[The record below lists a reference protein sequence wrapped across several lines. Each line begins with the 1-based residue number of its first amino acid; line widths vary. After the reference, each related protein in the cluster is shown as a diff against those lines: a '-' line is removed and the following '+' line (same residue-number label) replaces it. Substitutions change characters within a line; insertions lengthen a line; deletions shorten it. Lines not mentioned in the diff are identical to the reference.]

1 MDSFIFKNNM
11 KDLEMMFTPL
21 SDFQR
26 DIYYKHLRHLD
37 EEIFK
42 KGIKYLL
49 DTHPWKRT
57 PLISEILEAI
67 NKAALEQSEAS
78 IDELDRDFICD
89 KCGGIG
95 IKLYPVL
102 HLGKEYMTA
111 FPCACP
117 KGQRIGKA
125 WRKKFEKKGGTR

>member
-1 MDSFIFKNNM
+1 MDSFIFKNNL

-26 DIYYKHLRHLD
+26 DIYYKHLRYLD

-42 KGIKYLL
+42 KGITYLM

-67 NKAALEQSEAS
+67 NKAALEQPEAS
-78 IDELDRDFICD
+78 VDELDQGVICNE
-89 KCGGIG
+89 CAGIG

-102 HLGKEYMTA
+102 HLGKQYMTA
-111 FPCACP
+111 FPCVCR

-125 WRKKFEKKGGTR
+125 WRKKLKSKK